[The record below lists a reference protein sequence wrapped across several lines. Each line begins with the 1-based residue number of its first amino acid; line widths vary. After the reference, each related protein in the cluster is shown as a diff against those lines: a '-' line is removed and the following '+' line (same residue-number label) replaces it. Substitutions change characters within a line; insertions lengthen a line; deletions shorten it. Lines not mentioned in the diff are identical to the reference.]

1 MKDKTARGLGRGLS
15 SLIPT
20 APVAAVPTAIQGS
33 EGGKIRV
40 EGEDI
45 HYLSL
50 SDIAPNP
57 YQPRTQ
63 WNDENLKDLAES
75 IKATGLLQPLIVRRK
90 PTNATQPFPFEL
102 IAGERRLRA
111 LKLAGLQKAP
121 VMIKEVDAKT
131 SLEIALVENIQR
143 EDLNPID
150 EALGYKRL
158 IREFNYSQEE
168 VSTRIGRER
177 STITNALRLL
187 NLAQEIQE
195 DLARGKLTAGHARA
209 LLGLEGDAD
218 RLSLKNLIISK
229 GLSVR
234 EAERLVREAKGSS
247 QASKKSSDGK
257 SPELRFMEEG
267 LMSALGTKVAIK
279 HRGRRGRIEIEY
291 YTLDQLDGL
300 IARLKGN

>member
-1 MKDKTARGLGRGLS
+1 MKDKAVRGLGRGLS
-15 SLIPT
+15 SLIPS
-20 APVAAVPTAIQGS
+20 AAVAAVVEPTGN
-33 EGGKIRV
+33 V
-40 EGEDI
+40 EGNKVRIDGEEI

-75 IKATGLLQPLIVRRK
+75 IKASGLLQPLIVRRK
-90 PTNATQPFPFEL
+90 PTDANQPFPFEL

-121 VMIKEVDAKT
+121 VMIKDVDAKT

-187 NLAQEIQE
+187 NLNQEIQD
-195 DLARGKLTAGHARA
+195 DLAKGKLTAGHARA
-209 LLGLEGDAD
+209 LLGLENDSD

-229 GLSVR
+229 ALSVR
-234 EAERLVREAKGSS
+234 EAERLVREAKGQSS
-247 QASKKSSDGK
+247 PKKSADGK

-300 IARLKGN
+300 IARMQRN